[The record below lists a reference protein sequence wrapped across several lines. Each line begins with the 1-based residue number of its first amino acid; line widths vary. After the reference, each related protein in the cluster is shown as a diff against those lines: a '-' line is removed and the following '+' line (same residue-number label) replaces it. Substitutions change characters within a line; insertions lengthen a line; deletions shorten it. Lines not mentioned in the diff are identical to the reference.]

1 MFLRKSSFVLVLV
14 VLFVLVVAPA
24 GAAGPEVGQTAGK
37 SYGEWAARW
46 WQWLATIPAADSPQ
60 TAQGVV
66 DCSVNQ
72 NGPVWFLAGA
82 PSGTTAERSCTVPGS
97 KPLFFPAFNA
107 IFFNGPGESFST
119 TEKRGFLDGFLS
131 DTEPGFLTDF
141 GFPGSR
147 ACEVFATI
155 DGLPVTYFVPDA
167 RTQSPAFVLSTQE
180 GRAGL
185 PAGIVD
191 PEAVTDGFWVLLPP
205 LSPGEHELHFGGRL
219 CEIDNFQDHPLF
231 GPVDVTYHLTVT
243 GGSSGSGT
251 EPQLSNLEIV
261 QSLYEAFAVGDGE
274 TILNIIHPDVVWIES
289 EGIPYG
295 GTFFGRDAVFEGVF
309 NKIAAEWDDFT
320 AVVDEFLVTTDGR
333 IVALGQDSGTYKA
346 TGKSMTA
353 PAASIW
359 TLNDNGQ
366 VIEFR
371 QYIDTL
377 AVVSAVNP

>member
-1 MFLRKSSFVLVLV
+1 MFLRKTFLVLTLLSI
-14 VLFVLVVAPA
+14 VLAAVPV
-24 GAAGPEVGQTAGK
+24 GAAGPGVGQTAGK

-46 WQWLATIPAADSPQ
+46 WQWLATIPAAESPQ
-60 TAQGVV
+60 TAQGAI
-66 DCSVNQ
+66 DCSVSQ
-72 NGPVWFLAGA
+72 DGPVWFLAGA
-82 PSGTTAERSCTVPGS
+82 PSGLTAERSCTVPGS

-107 IFFNGPGESFST
+107 IFTNGPGEDFSVAA
-119 TEKRGFLDGFLS
+119 KRDILEGFLS
-131 DTEPGFLTDF
+131 DTEPGFLADF

-167 RTQSPAFVLSTQE
+167 RTQSPSFAIDTRE

-185 PAGIVD
+185 PAGVVD

-205 LSPGEHELHFGGRL
+205 LTPGEHELRFGGRL
-219 CEIDNFQDHPLF
+219 CQIDNFQDHPLF
-231 GPVDVTYHLTVT
+231 GPVDVTYHLSVT
-243 GGSSGSGT
+243 SGT
-251 EPQLSNLEIV
+251 PATEAQPSNLEIV
-261 QSLYEAFAVGDGE
+261 QSLYAAFAAGDGE
-274 TILNIIHPDVVWIES
+274 TILAILHPDVIWIES

-309 NKIAAEWDDFT
+309 NKIAAEWDGFT
-320 AVVDEFLVTTDGR
+320 AEVDELLVATDGR
-333 IVALGQDSGTYKA
+333 VISLGRDSGTYKA

-353 PAASIW
+353 PTASFW
-359 TLNDNGQ
+359 TLNDEGQ

-377 AVVSAVNP
+377 AVMGAVNP